1 MRVFVD
7 TSALIALANPSDGM
21 HSSAKSCMRNLAT
34 AALVTSDYVL
44 DEMLTRWLTTGRAQR
59 GFDFFD
65 AILESPRYTL
75 AFVDRRIFGLA
86 RQRAEAYQEHRLSFT
101 DCTNVALVHEM
112 RLDSIFAFD
121 DGFSRV
127 GLNVLP

>member
-1 MRVFVD
+1 MRQINEADF
-7 TSALIALANPSDGM
+7 I
-21 HSSAKSCMRNLAT
+21 
-34 AALVTSDYVL
+34 TSDYVL

-59 GFDFFD
+59 GFEFLD
-65 AILESPRYTL
+65 AILASPRYTL
-75 AFVDRRIFGLA
+75 AFVDRTVFDFA

-101 DCTNVALVHEM
+101 DCTNVVFVEQM
-112 RLDSIFAFD
+112 RLDAIFAFD

>member
-21 HSSAKSCMRNLAT
+21 HSPAKSCMKNLAN

-44 DEMLTRWLTTGRAQR
+44 DEMLTRWLTTGRARR
-59 GFDFFD
+59 GLEFLD

-75 AFVDRRIFGLA
+75 AFVDRRVFDLA
-86 RQRAEAYQEHRLSFT
+86 RQRAETFQEHRLSFT
-101 DCTNVALVHEM
+101 DCTNVVLVQDM
-112 RLDSIFAFD
+112 RLDGIFAFD
-121 DGFSRV
+121 DGFAHV

>member
-1 MRVFVD
+1 
-7 TSALIALANPSDGM
+7 M
-21 HSSAKSCMRNLAT
+21 HTPAKSCMRNLAN

-44 DEMLTRWLTTGRAQR
+44 DEMLTGWLTTGRAQR

>member
-7 TSALIALANPSDGM
+7 TSALVALANPSDGM
-21 HSSAKSCMRNLAT
+21 HAPAKSCLRDLNKADLI
-34 AALVTSDYVL
+34 TSDYVL
-44 DEMLTRWLTTGRAQR
+44 DEMLTRWLTTGRARR
-59 GFDFFD
+59 GFEFLD

-75 AFVDRRIFGLA
+75 AFVDRTVFDLA

-101 DCTNVALVHEM
+101 DCTNVVFVQEM
-112 RLDSIFAFD
+112 RLDGIFAFD

-127 GLNVLP
+127 GQNVLP

>member
-21 HSSAKSCMRNLAT
+21 HTPAKSCMRNLAN

-75 AFVDRRIFGLA
+75 VFVDRRIFGLA
-86 RQRAEAYQEHRLSFT
+86 RQRAEAYQQHRLSFT

-121 DGFSRV
+121 DGFPRV